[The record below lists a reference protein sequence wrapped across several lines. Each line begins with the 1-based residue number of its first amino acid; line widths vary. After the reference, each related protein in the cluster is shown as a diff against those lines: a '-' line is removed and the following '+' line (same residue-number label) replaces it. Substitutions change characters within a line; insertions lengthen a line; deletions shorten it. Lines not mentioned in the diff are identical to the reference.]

1 MLSQAMSRPIEILLV
16 EDDPDDVWATQHVL
30 VDNGITNH
38 LLLARD
44 GEEAMA
50 MLHREGEYAETPRP
64 DLILLDLNLP
74 KKNGREVLAD
84 IMATPSLCE
93 IPVVVLTTSQ
103 AEEDIIRACDLNC
116 HSYISKPVRLDHFL
130 MLVRSLDGFGLTI
143 VVASEES
150 KK

>member
-1 MLSQAMSRPIEILLV
+1 
-16 EDDPDDVWATQHVL
+16 
-30 VDNGITNH
+30 
-38 LLLARD
+38 
-44 GEEAMA
+44 
-50 MLHREGEYAETPRP
+50 
-64 DLILLDLNLP
+64 LDLNLP

-143 VVASEES
+143 VVASKEG